1 MKSVFIDGQI
11 GTTGLQ
17 IVQRLSRRSDIEI
30 VHIDESRR
38 KDTEE
43 KRRLLNSVDS
53 VILCLPD
60 DAAVESVGLIT
71 NPSVKVLDASTAHRI
86 AEGWVYGMPELKFS
100 QRQKIREASF
110 VSVPGCYP
118 TGFLLAIAPLVES
131 GVIPPDYPVVVN
143 AVSGYSGGGRR
154 LIETYRAREEEGSIE
169 KLWPYRPYA
178 LKLEHKH
185 LPEMKHYA
193 GLSHNPLFS
202 PAVGQFYQG
211 MLVMVPL
218 LRRFFRKNR
227 SAEDIQQLWEEKYG
241 DEHFINI
248 LPHDSTDILEEGFLS
263 PLACNGTNRL
273 DLMVFGN
280 EEQIIII
287 SRLDNLGKGASGA
300 AVQNLNIMLGI
311 DETEGLISS

>member
-17 IVQRLSRRSDIEI
+17 IIQRLSRRSDIEI
-30 VHIDESRR
+30 VQIDESKR

-60 DAAVESVGLIT
+60 DAAVESVSLIT
-71 NPSVKVLDASTAHRI
+71 NPSVKVLDASTAHRT
-86 AEGWVYGMPELKFS
+86 AENWVYGLPELKGN

-118 TGFLLAIAPLVES
+118 TGFLMAVTPLVES
-131 GVIPPDYPVVVN
+131 GVISPDYPVVIN
-143 AVSGYSGGGRR
+143 AVSGYSGGGKR
-154 LIETYRAREEEGSIE
+154 LIEVYRTRQEEGSVDQ
-169 KLWPYRPYA
+169 LWPYRPYA
-178 LKLEHKH
+178 LKLAHKH
-185 LPEMKHYA
+185 LPEMRHYA

-202 PAVGQFYQG
+202 PAVGHFYQG

-218 LRRFFRKNR
+218 LRRLFLKDR
-227 SAEDIQQLWEEKYG
+227 SAGDIQQLWEGKYG
-241 DEHFINI
+241 DERFINI
-248 LPHDSTDILEEGFLS
+248 LPHNSTDILEDGFLS

-280 EEQIIII
+280 EEQLVIV